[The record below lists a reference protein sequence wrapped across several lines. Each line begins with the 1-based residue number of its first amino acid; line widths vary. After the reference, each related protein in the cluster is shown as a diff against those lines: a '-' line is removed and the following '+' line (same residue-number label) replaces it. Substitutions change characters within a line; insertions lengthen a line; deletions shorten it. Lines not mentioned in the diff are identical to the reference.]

1 MSASSEKK
9 RRQAEREQGID
20 KLERRLRRRGTD
32 DRDWMRE

>member
-20 KLERRLRRRGTD
+20 KKATAQ
-32 DRDWMRE
+32 REAEEKKQQSKR